1 MKGFPGCL
9 ALPSAH
15 ADCAGVCG
23 AQLGKVAPTRRGV
36 ASAGPDA
43 AGAKPGARRGGG
55 GRAPATHPRP
65 RETRTRGRSRPVPFR
80 LPATAGYGPD
90 APAPSIFRAS

>member
-23 AQLGKVAPTRRGV
+23 AQLGKVV
-36 ASAGPDA
+36 I
-43 AGAKPGARRGGG
+43 AGAHAPVGTAGSGKTKAGFELG
-55 GRAPATHPRP
+55 GRPLHLWFCSCPSYYPQGPPPPQWSYFTHP
-65 RETRTRGRSRPVPFR
+65 TLDTQCS
-80 LPATAGYGPD
+80 L
-90 APAPSIFRAS
+90 

>member
-1 MKGFPGCL
+1 MEPFSTSAFKVLICTCGGSTRARALGFK
-9 ALPSAH
+9 AH
-15 ADCAGVCG
+15 RSGP
-23 AQLGKVAPTRRGV
+23 PTRRGV

-80 LPATAGYGPD
+80 LPATA
-90 APAPSIFRAS
+90 